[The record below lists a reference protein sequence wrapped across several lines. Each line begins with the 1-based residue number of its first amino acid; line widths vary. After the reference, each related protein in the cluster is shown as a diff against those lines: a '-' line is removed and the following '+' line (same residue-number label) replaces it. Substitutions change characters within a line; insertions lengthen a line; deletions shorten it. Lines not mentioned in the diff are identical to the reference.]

1 MYLLDHIQRDWL
13 YRRTAV
19 ATMRTL
25 AVDVRTWLERVEI
38 DTRNRV
44 NGIDGRKRI
53 GASTLGG
60 PGRYANV
67 GDVRSQLDDDRSP
80 RLLLHPRRNLLA
92 LLGHLPDSGPHAALP
107 HAIR

>member
-25 AVDVRTWLERVEI
+25 TVDVRTWLERVEI
-38 DTRNRV
+38 DTRNRG

-80 RLLLHPRRNLLA
+80 RLLLHPRGNVLA
-92 LLGHLPDSGPHAALP
+92 VLWHLPRKRPPAAP
-107 HAIR
+107 P